1 MIPSARK
8 LNTVQTLKDKVVV
21 ITGAACG
28 TGRALA
34 LTCGRHGAR
43 LFGAADVVV
52 NNAGGT
58 LVSSVE
64 KLQTALPPPSKENP

>member
-1 MIPSARK
+1 MIPAARK
-8 LNTVQTLKDKVVV
+8 FNTVQTLKDKVVV

-28 TGRALA
+28 IGRALA

-43 LFGAADVVV
+43 LSGAADVVV
-52 NNAGGT
+52 NNAGDT

>member
-1 MIPSARK
+1 M
-8 LNTVQTLKDKVVV
+8 QTLKDKVVV

-28 TGRALA
+28 IGRALA

-43 LFGAADVVV
+43 LSGAADVVV
-52 NNAGGT
+52 NNAGDT